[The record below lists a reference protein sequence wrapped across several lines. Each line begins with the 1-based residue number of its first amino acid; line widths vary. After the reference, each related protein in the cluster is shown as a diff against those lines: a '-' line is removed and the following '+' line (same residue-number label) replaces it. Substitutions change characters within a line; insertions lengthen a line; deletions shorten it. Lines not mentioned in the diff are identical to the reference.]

1 MDKNIFTQ
9 RLKSQREEL
18 GLTQKQLA
26 AAIGISERGYQHYE
40 SASSFKP
47 PSATLLFAIAEAL
60 DISIDYLFG
69 RTANSKSHSVSID

>member
-1 MDKNIFTQ
+1 MDKKIFTQ

-26 AAIGISERGYQHYE
+26 TAIGTSERGYQHYE

-47 PSATLLFAIAEAL
+47 PSSPLLFAIADTL
-60 DISIDYLFG
+60 DISVDYLFG
-69 RTANSKSHSVSID
+69 GTANSKVK